1 MRWYL
6 LCILNVFVFVNQRC
20 WFNALRSQAH
30 SSPSLSNI
38 SDLHQHYHYHTF
50 LSKHIGQ
57 MPDAFVSDLFAMKNI
72 VPILPSQVDKKRQHR
87 QHRQHHICPNIA
99 IIGCSGNIGNFISNM
114 FQYCHHVVQ
123 ATPRLI
129 SSSCNLL
136 SSSSSSEERHSAF
149 CFLCCL
155 FPTAP
160 HQRH

>member
-72 VPILPSQVDKKRQHR
+72 VPILPSQ
-87 QHRQHHICPNIA
+87 NE
-99 IIGCSGNIGNFISNM
+99 GNIGNIIGNM
-114 FQYCHHVVQ
+114 SQYCHHRLFRQHLASSLPVVICSVPALLLRRSTQ
-123 ATPRLI
+123 LFA
-129 SSSCNLL
+129 SSVAYFLPLL
-136 SSSSSSEERHSAF
+136 TKDTEQ
-149 CFLCCL
+149 
-155 FPTAP
+155 P
-160 HQRH
+160 Q